1 MLQCGNSFKIRISIR
16 EDGEK
21 NMNRD
26 KDFEEFVLEYE
37 RKKSDRKRWVDFEH
51 TLRYLLCELKDKTDR
66 EDSFLLDE
74 VKQAVIVYVMKDK
87 FDETNEIFLNNMKN
101 DFYNAIQKLEEKH
114 TDIQSRTFTIKLFM
128 EDFYFNK

>member
-1 MLQCGNSFKIRISIR
+1 MVLKFAFQSEKM
-16 EDGEK
+16 EEK

-26 KDFEEFVLEYE
+26 KDFEEFALEYE
-37 RKKSDRKRWVDFEH
+37 RKKSDRERWVGFEH

>member
-1 MLQCGNSFKIRISIR
+1 
-16 EDGEK
+16 
-21 NMNRD
+21 MNRD
-26 KDFEEFVLEYE
+26 KDFEKFALEYE
-37 RKKSDRKRWVDFEH
+37 RAKSDRERWVTFEH

-87 FDETNEIFLNNMKN
+87 FAETNEIFLNNMKN

-114 TDIQSRTFTIKLFM
+114 TDIQSRTFVIKLFM